1 MRYIHSEE
9 RLPILDNGERLSF
22 CEFGGLEGEA
32 GRTQSLDP
40 RTHSIFN
47 NEKNIYPLE
56 PTTKNQNRHEKETC
70 VDRRLASPGICE
82 FLFTSRRLI

>member
-40 RTHSIFN
+40 RTHSIFD
-47 NEKNIYPLE
+47 NEKKYTLSRNHD
-56 PTTKNQNRHEKETC
+56 KNQHRHG
-70 VDRRLASPGICE
+70 RRIVWTGDSLRQE
-82 FLFTSRRLI
+82 FVNFSSQADD

>member
-40 RTHSIFN
+40 QTHSIFD
-47 NEKNIYPLE
+47 NEKNIHPHE
-56 PTTKNQNRHEKETC
+56 TTTKINIDMEGGLCGPATRSAR
-70 VDRRLASPGICE
+70 DL
-82 FLFTSRRLI
+82 

>member
-56 PTTKNQNRHEKETC
+56 ATTKIKIDMR
-70 VDRRLASPGICE
+70 RRLVWTGDSLRQE
-82 FLFTSRRLI
+82 FVNFSSRADD